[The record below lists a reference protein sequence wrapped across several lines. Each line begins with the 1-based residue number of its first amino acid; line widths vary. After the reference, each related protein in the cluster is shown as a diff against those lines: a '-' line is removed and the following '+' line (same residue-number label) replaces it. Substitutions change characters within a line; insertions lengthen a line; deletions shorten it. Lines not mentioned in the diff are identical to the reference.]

1 MFLKDGDKIY
11 HTYSTYERGLD
22 MLNVAYHYMDL
33 VPKGRDEGEGGAA
46 AWVRRRRRV
55 SGLMDGSRLLTTIGL
70 VRQARPGGFCPACRV
85 LMKARDAGQELAK
98 PMVAALVVLAVA
110 GVAWA
115 AMVQHSRSMADMD
128 GMDMGLGPIE
138 SFAATWV
145 VMMAAMMLPS
155 AIPVVLEFAR
165 TAERRR
171 GWPVATGVLAV
182 TYLGVWLIFG
192 VVCYAIYTAVRM
204 PWPNQAV
211 VVGLA
216 LALAGVYSVSPIK
229 RASQARCR
237 ELCALHGPLPFNL
250 MRSAAV
256 AGARYGLSCLGCSA
270 ALMVAMVLLG
280 MSSLWWAVI
289 LGIVVLIYKLAPPL
303 RMRYELVL
311 SAALVAL
318 GVAYVMMA

>member
-1 MFLKDGDKIY
+1 MY
-11 HTYSTYERGLD
+11 
-22 MLNVAYHYMDL
+22 A
-33 VPKGRDEGEGGAA
+33 GR
-46 AWVRRRRRV
+46 
-55 SGLMDGSRLLTTIGL
+55 LFTTIGL
-70 VRQARPGGFCPACRV
+70 IRQARPGGFCPACRV
-85 LMKARDAGQELAK
+85 LMKALDARHEMAK

-110 GVAWA
+110 GLAWA
-115 AMVQHSRSMADMD
+115 AMVEHSRSMAEMD
-128 GMDMGLGPIE
+128 GMDMGLGPIG

-155 AIPVVLEFAR
+155 AIPVVVEFAR

-171 GWPVATGVLAV
+171 RWQVATVVLAV

-192 VVCYAIYTAVRM
+192 VVCYAIYTALRM
-204 PWPNQAV
+204 PWPNQPVVAAV
-211 VVGLA
+211 A
-216 LALAGVYSVSPIK
+216 LALAGVYAFTPIK

-256 AGARYGLSCLGCSA
+256 TGVRYGTSCMGCSA
-270 ALMVAMVLLG
+270 ALMVAMVLFG

-289 LGIVVLIYKLAPPL
+289 LGIVVLIYKWAPPL
-303 RMRYELVL
+303 RLRYELAL

-318 GVAYVMMA
+318 SVVYVLT

>member
-1 MFLKDGDKIY
+1 MDGD
-11 HTYSTYERGLD
+11 
-22 MLNVAYHYMDL
+22 
-33 VPKGRDEGEGGAA
+33 
-46 AWVRRRRRV
+46 
-55 SGLMDGSRLLTTIGL
+55 RLLLAIGL
-70 VRQARPGGFCPACRV
+70 VRQARPAGFCPACRV
-85 LMKARDAGQELAK
+85 LMKALDARQELAK
-98 PMVAALVVLAVA
+98 PTVAALVVLAVA

-115 AMVQHSRSMADMD
+115 VMVQQSRSMA
-128 GMDMGLGPIE
+128 GM
-138 SFAATWV
+138 
-145 VMMAAMMLPS
+145 
-155 AIPVVLEFAR
+155 
-165 TAERRR
+165 
-171 GWPVATGVLAV
+171 
-182 TYLGVWLIFG
+182 G
-192 VVCYAIYTAVRM
+192 VVGYAVYTALRM
-204 PWPNQAV
+204 PWPNQPV

-289 LGIVVLIYKLAPPL
+289 LGIVVLIYKFAPPL
-303 RMRYELVL
+303 RLRYELVL

>member
-1 MFLKDGDKIY
+1 M
-11 HTYSTYERGLD
+11 S
-22 MLNVAYHYMDL
+22 
-33 VPKGRDEGEGGAA
+33 
-46 AWVRRRRRV
+46 
-55 SGLMDGSRLLTTIGL
+55 GSRLLTTIGL

-85 LMKARDAGQELAK
+85 LMKARDVRQELAR

-110 GVAWA
+110 GIAWA
-115 AMVQHSRSMADMD
+115 AMVHHSRAMAGMD

-165 TAERRR
+165 TAEGRT
-171 GWPVATGVLAV
+171 GWQVATGVLAV
-182 TYLGVWLIFG
+182 TYLSVWLMFG
-192 VVCYAIYTAVRM
+192 VVCYAIYTAARM

-256 AGARYGLSCLGCSA
+256 VGARYGLSCLGCSA
-270 ALMVAMVLLG
+270 ALMVAMVLIG

-289 LGIVVLIYKLAPPL
+289 LGIVVLTYKFAPPL
-303 RMRYELVL
+303 RMGYELVFSL
-311 SAALVAL
+311 AMAAL
-318 GVAYVMMA
+318 GVAYLVMT

>member
-1 MFLKDGDKIY
+1 MFG
-11 HTYSTYERGLD
+11 
-22 MLNVAYHYMDL
+22 
-33 VPKGRDEGEGGAA
+33 GR
-46 AWVRRRRRV
+46 
-55 SGLMDGSRLLTTIGL
+55 LFTTIGL
-70 VRQARPGGFCPACRV
+70 IRQARPGGFCPACRV
-85 LMKARDAGQELAK
+85 LMKARDASQELAK
-98 PMVAALVVLAVA
+98 PTVAALVVLAVA

-115 AMVQHSRSMADMD
+115 AMVHHSRSMAAMD

-138 SFAATWV
+138 SFAALWV

-155 AIPVVLEFAR
+155 AIPAVLEFTR

-171 GWPVATGVLAV
+171 RWLVATGVLAV
-182 TYLGVWLIFG
+182 TYLGVWLLFG
-192 VVCYAIYTAVRM
+192 VVCYAIYTALGM
-204 PWPNQAV
+204 PWPTQTV

-216 LALAGVYSVSPIK
+216 LALAGVYSLSPMK
-229 RASQARCR
+229 RASQARCH

-289 LGIVVLIYKLAPPL
+289 LGVVVLIYKIAPPL
-303 RMRYELVL
+303 RMRHELVL

-318 GVAYVMMA
+318 GVARMMMA

>member
-1 MFLKDGDKIY
+1 
-11 HTYSTYERGLD
+11 
-22 MLNVAYHYMDL
+22 
-33 VPKGRDEGEGGAA
+33 
-46 AWVRRRRRV
+46 
-55 SGLMDGSRLLTTIGL
+55 MDGSRLLTTIGL

-85 LMKARDAGQELAK
+85 LIKARDAAQELAR
-98 PMVAALVVLAVA
+98 PMVAALIVLAVA

-115 AMVQHSRSMADMD
+115 AMVRHSRSMAGMD

-165 TAERRR
+165 TAERRT
-171 GWPVATGVLAV
+171 GWQVATGVLAL
-182 TYLGVWLIFG
+182 TYLGVWLMFG
-192 VVCYAIYTAVRM
+192 VVCYATYTAVRM

-216 LALAGVYSVSPIK
+216 LALAGVYSFSPIK

-250 MRSAAV
+250 MRSAGV
-256 AGARYGLSCLGCSA
+256 VGARYGLSCLGCSA

-303 RMRYELVL
+303 RMPYELAL

-318 GVAYVMMA
+318 GVAYVLMA

>member
-1 MFLKDGDKIY
+1 MGGD
-11 HTYSTYERGLD
+11 
-22 MLNVAYHYMDL
+22 
-33 VPKGRDEGEGGAA
+33 
-46 AWVRRRRRV
+46 
-55 SGLMDGSRLLTTIGL
+55 RLLLAIGL
-70 VRQARPGGFCPACRV
+70 VRQARPAGFCPACRV
-85 LMKARDAGQELAK
+85 LMKALDARQELAK
-98 PMVAALVVLAVA
+98 PTVAALVVLAVA

-115 AMVQHSRSMADMD
+115 VMVQQSRSMAGMD
-128 GMDMGLGPIE
+128 GMDMGLGPLE

-165 TAERRR
+165 TAEGRKR
-171 GWPVATGVLAV
+171 WQVATGVLAA

-192 VVCYAIYTAVRM
+192 VVCYAIYTAARM

-250 MRSAAV
+250 MRSAVV
-256 AGARYGLSCLGCSA
+256 AGARYGLICLGCSA
-270 ALMVAMVLLG
+270 GLMVAMVLIG
-280 MSSLWWAVI
+280 MSNLVWMLVLAA
-289 LGIVVLIYKLAPPL
+289 VVLAYKVAPAPTPRWMLA
-303 RMRYELVL
+303 L
-311 SAALVAL
+311 SAAMVAL
-318 GVAYVMMA
+318 

>member
-1 MFLKDGDKIY
+1 
-11 HTYSTYERGLD
+11 
-22 MLNVAYHYMDL
+22 
-33 VPKGRDEGEGGAA
+33 
-46 AWVRRRRRV
+46 
-55 SGLMDGSRLLTTIGL
+55 MDGGRLLPALGL
-70 VRQARPGGFCPACRV
+70 VRQARPGGFCPACRL
-85 LMKARDAGQELAK
+85 LMKALDARPELAR

-115 AMVQHSRSMADMD
+115 AMVQHARSMAGME

-138 SFAATWV
+138 SFAVSWV

-165 TAERRR
+165 TAEGRRA
-171 GWPVATGVLAV
+171 WPVATAVVAV
-182 TYLGVWLIFG
+182 TYLGVWLMFG
-192 VVCYAIYTAVRM
+192 VVCWAIYTLVGM
-204 PWPNQAV
+204 PWPNQPV

-216 LALAGVYSVSPIK
+216 LALAGVYSFSPIK

-256 AGARYGLSCLGCSA
+256 VGVRYGLSCLGCSA

-280 MSSLWWAVI
+280 MASLWWAVL
-289 LGIVVLIYKLAPPL
+289 LGLVVLIYKLAPPL
-303 RMRYELVL
+303 PAGYELAL

-318 GVAYVMMA
+318 GVAYVVVA

>member
-1 MFLKDGDKIY
+1 MSAD
-11 HTYSTYERGLD
+11 
-22 MLNVAYHYMDL
+22 
-33 VPKGRDEGEGGAA
+33 
-46 AWVRRRRRV
+46 
-55 SGLMDGSRLLTTIGL
+55 RLFTTIGL
-70 VRQARPGGFCPACRV
+70 IRQATPGGFCPACRL
-85 LMKARDAGQELAK
+85 LMKARDARHEVAK
-98 PMVAALVVLAVA
+98 PMVAALMVLAVA
-110 GVAWA
+110 GAAWV
-115 AMVQHSRSMADMD
+115 AMVQQSRSMAEMA

-165 TAERRR
+165 MAERRR
-171 GWPVATGVLAV
+171 RWQIATGVLAV

-192 VVCYAIYTAVRM
+192 VVCYAIYTALGM
-204 PWPNQAV
+204 PWPTQAA

-216 LALAGVYSVSPIK
+216 LALAGVYSLSPIK
-229 RASQARCR
+229 RASQARCH

-250 MRSAAV
+250 MKSAAV
-256 AGARYGLSCLGCSA
+256 AGVRYGLSCLGCSA

-280 MSSLWWAVI
+280 MSSLWWAVT
-289 LGIVVLIYKLAPPL
+289 LGAVVLIYKVGPPL

-318 GVAYVMMA
+318 GVAYIMMA

>member
-1 MFLKDGDKIY
+1 
-11 HTYSTYERGLD
+11 
-22 MLNVAYHYMDL
+22 
-33 VPKGRDEGEGGAA
+33 
-46 AWVRRRRRV
+46 
-55 SGLMDGSRLLTTIGL
+55 
-70 VRQARPGGFCPACRV
+70 
-85 LMKARDAGQELAK
+85 MKALDARQELAK
-98 PMVAALVVLAVA
+98 PMVATSVVLAVA
-110 GVAWA
+110 GIAWA
-115 AMVQHSRSMADMD
+115 AMVQQSRSMAGMD

-155 AIPVVLEFAR
+155 AVPVVLEFAR

-171 GWPVATGVLAV
+171 GWPLATGVLAV
-182 TYLGVWLIFG
+182 TYLGVWLMFG
-192 VVCYAIYTAVRM
+192 VVCYAIYIALRM
-204 PWPNQAV
+204 PWPHQPV
-211 VVGLA
+211 VVGLS

-256 AGARYGLSCLGCSA
+256 AGMRYGLSCIGCSA

-289 LGIVVLIYKLAPPL
+289 LGLVVLIYKFAPPL
-303 RMRYELVL
+303 RMRYELAL

>member
-1 MFLKDGDKIY
+1 
-11 HTYSTYERGLD
+11 
-22 MLNVAYHYMDL
+22 
-33 VPKGRDEGEGGAA
+33 
-46 AWVRRRRRV
+46 
-55 SGLMDGSRLLTTIGL
+55 
-70 VRQARPGGFCPACRV
+70 
-85 LMKARDAGQELAK
+85 MKARDARQELAK
-98 PMVAALVVLAVA
+98 PMVAALVVLAGA

-115 AMVQHSRSMADMD
+115 AMVHHSRAMA

-165 TAERRR
+165 TAEGRR
-171 GWPVATGVLAV
+171 GWQVATGVLAV
-182 TYLGVWLIFG
+182 TYLGVWLMFG
-192 VVCYAIYTAVRM
+192 VVCYAIYTAARM
-204 PWPNQAV
+204 PWPNQGV

-270 ALMVAMVLLG
+270 ALMMAMVLIG

-289 LGIVVLIYKLAPPL
+289 LGIVVLIYKFAPPL

-311 SAALVAL
+311 SLALVAL
-318 GVAYVMMA
+318 GVAYLIVA

>member
-1 MFLKDGDKIY
+1 MFG
-11 HTYSTYERGLD
+11 
-22 MLNVAYHYMDL
+22 
-33 VPKGRDEGEGGAA
+33 GRLFTA
-46 AWVRRRRRV
+46 
-55 SGLMDGSRLLTTIGL
+55 IGL
-70 VRQARPGGFCPACRV
+70 VRQAKPGGFCPACRV
-85 LMKARDAGQELAK
+85 LMRARDARQELAK

-115 AMVQHSRSMADMD
+115 AMVHHSHAMD
-128 GMDMGLGPIE
+128 GMGLGPIAA
-138 SFAATWV
+138 FAATWV

-155 AIPVVLEFAR
+155 AIPVIVEFAR
-165 TAERRR
+165 TAEGRR
-171 GWPVATGVLAV
+171 GWQVATGVLAI

-192 VVCYAIYTAVRM
+192 VVCYAVYTAARM

-216 LALAGVYSVSPIK
+216 LAMAGVYSVSPIK

-270 ALMVAMVLLG
+270 ALMVAMVLIG

-289 LGIVVLIYKLAPPL
+289 LGIVVIIYKLAPPL
-303 RMRYELVL
+303 RLRYELAL
-311 SAALVAL
+311 SLALLAL
-318 GVAYVMMA
+318 GVAYFRMA

>member
-1 MFLKDGDKIY
+1 
-11 HTYSTYERGLD
+11 
-22 MLNVAYHYMDL
+22 
-33 VPKGRDEGEGGAA
+33 
-46 AWVRRRRRV
+46 
-55 SGLMDGSRLLTTIGL
+55 MDGGRLLLAIGL
-70 VRQARPGGFCPACRV
+70 VRQARPPGFCPACRV
-85 LMKARDAGQELAK
+85 LMKGLDARQELAK
-98 PMVAALVVLAVA
+98 PTVAALVVLAVA

-115 AMVQHSRSMADMD
+115 FMVQHSRSMA
-128 GMDMGLGPIE
+128 GMDMGLGPLE

-155 AIPVVLEFAR
+155 ATPVVLEFAR

-171 GWPVATGVLAV
+171 GWQVATGVLAG
-182 TYLGVWLIFG
+182 TYLGVWLLFG
-192 VVCYAIYTAVRM
+192 VVGYALYTTLRM
-204 PWPNQAV
+204 PWPNQPV

-270 ALMVAMVLLG
+270 ALM
-280 MSSLWWAVI
+280 
-289 LGIVVLIYKLAPPL
+289 
-303 RMRYELVL
+303 
-311 SAALVAL
+311 
-318 GVAYVMMA
+318 

>member
-1 MFLKDGDKIY
+1 MY
-11 HTYSTYERGLD
+11 
-22 MLNVAYHYMDL
+22 
-33 VPKGRDEGEGGAA
+33 GG
-46 AWVRRRRRV
+46 
-55 SGLMDGSRLLTTIGL
+55 RLLPAIGL
-70 VRQARPGGFCPACRV
+70 VRQAKPGGFCPACRV
-85 LMKARDAGQELAK
+85 LMKARDARPELAK
-98 PMVAALVVLAVA
+98 PMVAALIVLAVA
-110 GVAWA
+110 AVAWA
-115 AMVQHSRSMADMD
+115 AMVQHSRSMAGMD

-165 TAERRR
+165 TAEGRR

-182 TYLGVWLIFG
+182 TYLGVWLMFG
-192 VVCYAIYTAVRM
+192 VVCYAIYTAVSM

-216 LALAGVYSVSPIK
+216 LALAGVYSLSPIK

-256 AGARYGLSCLGCSA
+256 AGVRYGLSCLGCSA

-280 MSSLWWAVI
+280 MSSLWWGMT
-289 LGIVVLIYKLAPPL
+289 LGIVVLIYKFAPPL
-303 RMRYELVL
+303 RMRYELAL

-318 GVAYVMMA
+318 GAAYLMMA

>member
-1 MFLKDGDKIY
+1 MDGD
-11 HTYSTYERGLD
+11 
-22 MLNVAYHYMDL
+22 
-33 VPKGRDEGEGGAA
+33 
-46 AWVRRRRRV
+46 
-55 SGLMDGSRLLTTIGL
+55 RLLLAIGL
-70 VRQARPGGFCPACRV
+70 VRQARPAGFCPACRV
-85 LMKARDAGQELAK
+85 LMKALDARQELAK
-98 PMVAALVVLAVA
+98 PTVAALVVLAVA

-115 AMVQHSRSMADMD
+115 VMVQQSRSMA
-128 GMDMGLGPIE
+128 GM
-138 SFAATWV
+138 
-145 VMMAAMMLPS
+145 
-155 AIPVVLEFAR
+155 
-165 TAERRR
+165 
-171 GWPVATGVLAV
+171 
-182 TYLGVWLIFG
+182 G
-192 VVCYAIYTAVRM
+192 VVGYAVYTALRM
-204 PWPNQAV
+204 PWPNQPV

-289 LGIVVLIYKLAPPL
+289 LGIVVLIYKFAPPL

-311 SAALVAL
+311 SAALVAF

>member
-1 MFLKDGDKIY
+1 
-11 HTYSTYERGLD
+11 
-22 MLNVAYHYMDL
+22 
-33 VPKGRDEGEGGAA
+33 
-46 AWVRRRRRV
+46 
-55 SGLMDGSRLLTTIGL
+55 
-70 VRQARPGGFCPACRV
+70 
-85 LMKARDAGQELAK
+85 MKALDARQELAK

-115 AMVQHSRSMADMD
+115 AMVRESRAMAGMA

-155 AIPVVLEFAR
+155 AIPVILEFAR
-165 TAERRR
+165 TAERRS
-171 GWPVATGVLAV
+171 GWQVATGVLAV
-182 TYLGVWLIFG
+182 TYLGVWLLFG
-192 VVCYAIYTAVRM
+192 VVGYALYTAARM
-204 PWPNQAV
+204 PWPNQTV
-211 VVGLA
+211 VAGVA

-250 MRSAAV
+250 MRSATV
-256 AGARYGLSCLGCSA
+256 AGVRYGLSCLGCSA

-289 LGIVVLIYKLAPPL
+289 LSIVILIYKLAPPL

-311 SAALVAL
+311 SAALVAF
-318 GVAYVMMA
+318 GVAYVIW

>member
-1 MFLKDGDKIY
+1 M
-11 HTYSTYERGLD
+11 RG
-22 MLNVAYHYMDL
+22 
-33 VPKGRDEGEGGAA
+33 G
-46 AWVRRRRRV
+46 
-55 SGLMDGSRLLTTIGL
+55 RLLEAIGL
-70 VRQARPGGFCPACRV
+70 ITQARPGGFCPACRL
-85 LMKARDAGQELAK
+85 LMKARDARQELAK
-98 PMVAALVVLAVA
+98 PMVAAVVVLAVA
-110 GVAWA
+110 GIAWA
-115 AMVQHSRSMADMD
+115 AMIQQSRAMVAME

-171 GWPVATGVLAV
+171 RWQIATGVLVA
-182 TYLGVWLIFG
+182 TYLSVWLIFG
-192 VVCYAIYTAVRM
+192 VVCYALYTAVKM
-204 PWPNQAV
+204 PWPNQTGV
-211 VVGLA
+211 VALS
-216 LALAGVYSVSPIK
+216 LALAGIYSSSPIK

-256 AGARYGLSCLGCSA
+256 VGARYGLSCLGCSA

-289 LGIVVLIYKLAPPL
+289 LGIVVLVYKFAPPL
-303 RMRYELVL
+303 RMRDELVL
-311 SAALVAL
+311 SAVLVAL
-318 GVAYVMMA
+318 GVAYLLMA

>member
-1 MFLKDGDKIY
+1 
-11 HTYSTYERGLD
+11 
-22 MLNVAYHYMDL
+22 
-33 VPKGRDEGEGGAA
+33 
-46 AWVRRRRRV
+46 
-55 SGLMDGSRLLTTIGL
+55 MDGSRLLTTIGL
-70 VRQARPGGFCPACRV
+70 VRQARSGGFCPACRV
-85 LMKARDAGQELAK
+85 LIKARDARQELAR
-98 PMVAALVVLAVA
+98 PMVAALIVLAVA

-115 AMVQHSRSMADMD
+115 VMVQQSRSMAGMD
-128 GMDMGLGPIE
+128 GMDTGLGPIK

-165 TAERRR
+165 TAERRS
-171 GWPVATGVLAV
+171 GWQVATGVLAA
-182 TYLGVWLIFG
+182 TYLGVWLVFG
-192 VVCYAIYTAVRM
+192 VVCYAVYTAMRM
-204 PWPNQAV
+204 PRPNQTV

-229 RASQARCR
+229 RASQARCH

-289 LGIVVLIYKLAPPL
+289 LGIVSSSTSSRL
-303 RMRYELVL
+303 RCDCDMNWSFR
-311 SAALVAL
+311 
-318 GVAYVMMA
+318 